1 MSENF
6 KEFIDSDFK
15 TMSVRKLKKKL
26 KDIWNQQMESI
37 KVQSSSTK
45 MLNFLVNDML
55 DFAQM
60 RSGKFRKNNNN
71 FDLKEAINEIVSIQM
86 MKAEFCGIQLSF

>member
-1 MSENF
+1 MIE
-6 KEFIDSDFK
+6 SDF
-15 TMSVRKLKKKL
+15 TTLSIRKLKKKM

-45 MLNFLVNDML
+45 ILNFLVNDML

-60 RSGKFRKNNNN
+60 RSGKFRKNIYN
-71 FDLKEAINEIVSIQM
+71 FDLKEAINEIVSI
-86 MKAEFCGIQLSF
+86 